1 MPTLSKN
8 NNSIFQNNNNTVF
21 NLIPNQIFP
30 NTLNI
35 FNPLPIQNDFNWNK
49 YQTLYS
55 QILSKDKTVFNTFQ
69 KTKQKTP
76 EYKPILTE
84 IKIIL
89 NEDSNG
95 QKINNNNLENNG
107 DKNMNENLLL
117 GKKRKKG
124 KIYEITKI
132 SNTNNESFIK
142 KNNRGRKKKIEN
154 FKGNHTKHKADN
166 IIRKIKSHF
175 FNYITNTLNKNLV
188 DKKHVFYKLD
198 NFVNENLKKDYNV
211 KLMNSTIKEIY
222 FNSNISNKYKKHG
235 NDINRKLI
243 QKIYSSNNETEVIK
257 ILNKTYIE
265 IFNDLIKNGLDNFCD
280 GIMKKDEKNGL
291 SKTEGIEYLKNV
303 KLLCQNYQQW
313 FLDKKGR
320 KKKSN

>member
-1 MPTLSKN
+1 M
-8 NNSIFQNNNNTVF
+8 
-21 NLIPNQIFP
+21 
-30 NTLNI
+30 
-35 FNPLPIQNDFNWNK
+35 
-49 YQTLYS
+49 
-55 QILSKDKTVFNTFQ
+55 
-69 KTKQKTP
+69 
-76 EYKPILTE
+76 
-84 IKIIL
+84 
-89 NEDSNG
+89 
-95 QKINNNNLENNG
+95 
-107 DKNMNENLLL
+107 
-117 GKKRKKG
+117 
-124 KIYEITKI
+124 
-132 SNTNNESFIK
+132 
-142 KNNRGRKKKIEN
+142 
-154 FKGNHTKHKADN
+154 
-166 IIRKIKSHF
+166 
-175 FNYITNTLNKNLV
+175 NKNLV